1 MGKIAIPWLEHQY
14 HFAPTNSREG
24 PFIMGL
30 IAHTPCLKSQMLYVI
45 SHLRSSRYF
54 LIAMKSTRKK
64 KAVSPSLQNRLSEL
78 EETAAQM
85 GIQVHYDLL
94 EAAGLKLRG
103 GICKIKGE
111 YHLYIDRRKSFAD
124 KIDILQDWL
133 EHPLPQ
139 DIPEGEVLT
148 DQAIR
153 KN

>member
-1 MGKIAIPWLEHQY
+1 
-14 HFAPTNSREG
+14 
-24 PFIMGL
+24 
-30 IAHTPCLKSQMLYVI
+30 
-45 SHLRSSRYF
+45 
-54 LIAMKSTRKK
+54 MKSTRKK

-94 EAAGLKLRG
+94 EAGGLKLRG

-148 DQAIR
+148 DQESKER
-153 KN
+153 VN